1 MSDTTDKMSGKAK
14 EMTGK
19 VTGNKRMEMKGKF
32 QHDSAELK
40 QKAKHAADD
49 VADKL

>member
-19 VTGNKRMEMKGKF
+19 VTGNRKMELKGKL
-32 QHDSAELK
+32 QHDTADLK
-40 QKAKHAADD
+40 QKAKDATDRMT
-49 VADKL
+49 K

>member
-1 MSDTTDKMSGKAK
+1 MSDTGDKIQGKAK

-19 VTGNKRMEMKGKF
+19 VTGNRKLEMKGKF
-32 QHDSAELK
+32 QHDSAELR
-40 QKAKHAADD
+40 QKAKRTADD